1 MKDLELE
8 LQKLGLRPVLKPV
21 EAMAQ
26 LVALMEWLLCPC
38 MSEEMVKLN
47 LSLSLN

>member
-26 LVALMEWLLCPC
+26 LVAQMNGCFVG
-38 MSEEMVKLN
+38 MSEEMVKN
-47 LSLSLN
+47 